1 MTWLSPAA
9 SSASRRIVGARGLCL
24 PTIACR
30 NKHAANLTQ
39 RFITGARPRDPL
51 RVLFCGSD
59 SFSQKSLDALIKEHI
74 SNPDLIQSIDVAV
87 RPLKPVGRGMKQLA
101 PKGPMHIL
109 AEQHQLPL
117 HEIETFTGWNLPEYD
132 LPINLIIAVSFGLFV
147 PPRVLRSA
155 QFGGLN
161 VHPSLLPDLRG
172 PAPIHHAL
180 LARDTHT
187 GVSLQTLSDKT
198 FDAGA
203 VLLQTPL
210 PGIPIDPSWDVEALT
225 QRLAVVGSEMLIQGL
240 RQGLYILPHVD
251 VSRRSGSSVAVPGG
265 FQPRHAPKLEK
276 FDYQIQWDSWTAS
289 DAAIRSTKLHEKLWT
304 TAIDK
309 KGKSQRWTMEGVE
322 EIQTKDSS
330 EMRAI
335 EQGFK
340 KLQQTAAYR
349 QQPTV
354 NILEFQQTLHRPP
367 PKRTKK
373 HSIFNSP
380 TETTLPKSDAPTT
393 TTSSSS
399 PETLTRDP
407 STKTLT
413 IRKAYFPSSID
424 DNTES
429 ILIFHKGQF
438 LRIAKITV
446 EGKPTRPAA
455 LVAEQY
461 KRTVSVQQLMELAA
475 SDEKHKNSIPYNLLK
490 LGDWLW
496 GRG

>member
-9 SSASRRIVGARGLCL
+9 SSNFFLASRRIVGPRGLDL

-30 NKHAANLTQ
+30 NKQAPNLTQ

-59 SFSQKSLDALIKEHI
+59 SFSQKSLDALIKEHK
-74 SNPDLIQSIDVAV
+74 SNPDLIQSIDVTV

-117 HEIETFTGWNLPEYD
+117 HEIDTFTGWNLPKYD

-147 PPRVLRSA
+147 PPRILRSA

-240 RQGLYILPHVD
+240 RKGLYIPPHVD
-251 VSRRSGSSVAVPGG
+251 VSRRSKSSVAVPGG
-265 FQPRHAPKLEK
+265 FQSRHAPKLEK
-276 FDYQIQWDSWTAS
+276 FDYQIQWDSWTAY
-289 DAAIRSTKLHEKLWT
+289 DAAIRSTKLHEKPWT

-322 EIQTKDSS
+322 EVQDQGSN

-335 EQGFK
+335 EREFK
-340 KLQQTAAYR
+340 KQQTANQK
-349 QQPTV
+349 QQTV

-380 TETTLPKSDAPTT
+380 TETTLPKSDASTT
-393 TTSSSS
+393 TTSS
-399 PETLTRDP
+399 TGNP

-413 IRKAYFPSSID
+413 IRKAYFPSPKN
-424 DNTES
+424 DNTKS
-429 ILIFHKGQF
+429 IIIFHNGRF

-461 KRTVSVQQLMELAA
+461 KRTVPVQQL
-475 SDEKHKNSIPYNLLK
+475 I
-490 LGDWLW
+490 
-496 GRG
+496 